1 MEMKAFL
8 LAAGKG
14 TRLRPL
20 TYKVPKCLVPIKGIP
35 LLGIWFDLCRV
46 HGISEVLVNLH
57 HLHRQVNEFIENNTT
72 GLNITTFYEERLLGS
87 AGTVLANR
95 NFISKDKS
103 FFIIYSDNLTNMNL
117 SNMLEFH
124 SRHKVVL
131 TMGLFKTSFPQEC
144 GIAEIDSNNV
154 IRSFVEKPINSTSHL
169 ANAGIYIADEKLF
182 DYIPD
187 KELVDFG
194 RDVLPRLVG
203 RMCGYVINEYF
214 IDIGTYRNYKLANK
228 EWKGL

>member
-20 TYKVPKCLVPIKGIP
+20 TYEVPKCLVPIKGIP

-57 HLHRQVNEFIENNTT
+57 HLHRQVNEFIENNTVR
-72 GLNITTFYEERLLGS
+72 LNITTFYEERLLGS

-95 NFISKDKS
+95 NFVSKEKS
-103 FFIIYSDNLTNMNL
+103 FFVIYTDNLTNMNL

-124 SRHKVVL
+124 SQHNGVL
-131 TMGLFKTSFPQEC
+131 TVGLFRTSLPEEC
-144 GIAEIDSNNV
+144 GIAEIDRNNV
-154 IRSFVEKPINSTSHL
+154 IRSFVEKPINPTSNL
-169 ANAGIYIADEKLF
+169 ANAGIYIAGEKLF
-182 DYIPD
+182 DYIPA
-187 KELVDFG
+187 KEVADFG
-194 RDVLPRLVG
+194 RDVLPRLAG
-203 RMCGYVINEYF
+203 RMYGYVINEYF
-214 IDIGTYRNYKLANK
+214 TDIGSHRNYELANE